1 MKKITLV
8 PVFILTFFRL
18 FSQESD
24 IYQKGI
30 TADKNLQA
38 IGALAPYS
46 AGGVGFDTRYEG
58 IKGSPRLFDSFIPS
72 MLKVKG
78 QDYVIEVNTDIDL
91 VGNQLLFVHPKTGK
105 ILTIPADVVT
115 ELTMEN
121 EGKEFVFR
129 TTGGNYLRAL
139 KIKSFTRY

>member
-8 PVFILTFFRL
+8 TVLILTFFQL
-18 FSQESD
+18 FSQEND

-46 AGGVGFDTRYEG
+46 TGGVGFDTRYQG
-58 IKGSPRLFDSFIPS
+58 IKGSPRMFDSFIPS
-72 MLKVKG
+72 MLKIKG
-78 QDYVIEVNTDIDL
+78 QDYVIQVNTDIDL
-91 VGNQLLFVHPKTGK
+91 VGNQLLFVHPKTGN

-121 EGKEFVFR
+121 EGKELVFR
-129 TTGGNYLRAL
+129 TTGEG
-139 KIKSFTRY
+139 IF